1 MGHAALKEGLRTMR
15 PLPMARGVV
24 PQARRKARGR
34 WVGGVKRVPLGYKRY
49 HTLALMARTGQS
61 HFYYFL
67 SNILSWFWLP
77 RVCNRT
83 GALPDYK
90 HFLTATKLDELVLLF
105 YPH

>member
-1 MGHAALKEGLRTMR
+1 MGRGSQEGGSELGVALTGASGLQEIHVYTVYMC
-15 PLPMARGVV
+15 
-24 PQARRKARGR
+24 
-34 WVGGVKRVPLGYKRY
+34 
-49 HTLALMARTGQS
+49 TLALMARTGQS